1 MRSFLG
7 RSAGVWFVLP
17 AIVVLAGLIGYPLV
31 TTGVLSVTDP
41 DGTFVVSQNFQ
52 ASLRNRLTGIA
63 TWNTIVYVVSA
74 IVFQVVIGT
83 AAGILLNQ
91 KLRRQAA
98 VRTILLIPWVVP
110 GIVAATTWTW
120 MFHNEFGII
129 NYALGQLG
137 IISKPVGWLTD
148 PDIVMPSLVAVN
160 VWKMFPFV
168 AIMVLAALQTV
179 PETLYEAAR
188 VDGAGFLDEVRYIM
202 LPHLA
207 PVLISVTMLL
217 FIWGFNG
224 ITIIYA
230 MTKGGPANQS
240 LILPILIFKQAFEQ
254 FDFNEAAALSLM
266 LFATMIVVVVAYLR
280 MTQTTEEGEEH
291 G

>member
-1 MRSFLG
+1 
-7 RSAGVWFVLP
+7 
-17 AIVVLAGLIGYPLV
+17 
-31 TTGVLSVTDP
+31 
-41 DGTFVVSQNFQ
+41 
-52 ASLRNRLTGIA
+52 
-63 TWNTIVYVVSA
+63 VYVVSA

-91 KLRRQAA
+91 KLRGQAA

-188 VDGAGFLDEVRYIM
+188 VDGAGFLDEVRHIM
-202 LPHLA
+202 LPHLV

-266 LFATMIVVVVAYLR
+266 LFATMIVIVVAYLR
-280 MTQTTEEGEEH
+280 MTQTTEEGDEH